1 MKKIYAILFSLFS
14 CSFIVN
20 AQAPVQVD
28 EASCFYQYLK
38 VFETRGA
45 NEVTDGVYDDVVI
58 SVRKGTRTDC
68 FTGKVMIEK
77 KLIKTMY
84 IKFSDGNYDLFEPIL
99 KFKEDIVVV
108 NGKSK
113 TQVTVDDQLI
123 DVFFPKLLRPKK
135 KSYERAPVPSIDD
148 L

>member
-1 MKKIYAILFSLFS
+1 MKRIYTAAILIFTL
-14 CSFIVN
+14 SFTLH
-20 AQAPVQVD
+20 AQPPLAD
-28 EASCFYQYLK
+28 EASCYYQYLK

-45 NEVTDGVYDDVVI
+45 QEVTDGTYDDVVI
-58 SVRKGTRTDC
+58 SIRKGTRTDC
-68 FTGKVMIEK
+68 YTGKVIVEK
-77 KLIKTMY
+77 KVVRTMY
-84 IKFSDGNYDLFEPIL
+84 IKFSDGNFDLFEPL
-99 KFKEDIVVV
+99 YKFKEDIIVV

-135 KSYERAPVPSIDD
+135 KSYERAPLPSIDD

>member
-1 MKKIYAILFSLFS
+1 MKKIYTAAVFIFAL
-14 CSFIVN
+14 SFTLH
-20 AQAPVQVD
+20 AQPPLAD
-28 EASCFYQYLK
+28 EASCYYQYLK

-45 NEVTDGVYDDVVI
+45 QDITDGTYDDVVI
-58 SVRKGTRTDC
+58 SIRKGTRTDC
-68 FTGKVMIEK
+68 YTGKVIVEK
-77 KLIKTMY
+77 KVVRTMY
-84 IKFSDGNYDLFEPIL
+84 IKFSDGNFDLFEPL
-99 KFKEDIVVV
+99 YKFKEDIIVV

-135 KSYERAPVPSIDD
+135 KSYERAPLPSIDD